1 MMPLSIISQIQ
12 TVERGIIMVGLNKMT
27 VIGRL
32 GRDPEMRYTTN
43 GNAVTSFS
51 VATSRTYTDSNSER
65 REETEW
71 FTVSAWNQLAENCN
85 QYLTKGQLIYVEGR
99 LKSSSWVGNDGQTR
113 FRNENIAREI
123 HFLNRPTSDQSNQ
136 NQEESQSIEEDDLPF

>member
-1 MMPLSIISQIQ
+1 
-12 TVERGIIMVGLNKMT
+12 MVGLNKMT

-51 VATSRTYTDSNSER
+51 VATSRTYSDSSGER
-65 REETEW
+65 KEETEW

-113 FRNENIAREI
+113 FRNEIVANEI
-123 HFLNRPTSDQSNQ
+123 RFLNRPTSDQSDQNQSNQ
-136 NQEESQSIEEDDLPF
+136 NQEDPQNIEEDDLPF

>member
-1 MMPLSIISQIQ
+1 
-12 TVERGIIMVGLNKMT
+12 MVGLNKMT

>member
-1 MMPLSIISQIQ
+1 
-12 TVERGIIMVGLNKMT
+12 MVGLNKMT

-113 FRNENIAREI
+113 FRNEIVAREI

-136 NQEESQSIEEDDLPF
+136 NQEESQNIEEDDLPF